1 MFRNFFNDL
10 LPYALNWREEIQIQE
25 TWIFAKFVK
34 NPEIKPNYTSFKKF
48 SMHTYS
54 VGKQNF
60 PVCSLS
66 TPSWAC
72 SVQVSAYIHASWI
85 LCVRIRGSSKKF
97 LSLKQQVGKFV
108 FVSRLQEKLERGAE
122 SANYSVQIQWW

>member
-1 MFRNFFNDL
+1 MLKMFRNFFNDL

-60 PVCSLS
+60 PALFPKYSQLSMLCPGLSIYSCIMDSL
-66 TPSWAC
+66 C
-72 SVQVSAYIHASWI
+72 Q
-85 LCVRIRGSSKKF
+85 
-97 LSLKQQVGKFV
+97 
-108 FVSRLQEKLERGAE
+108 
-122 SANYSVQIQWW
+122 N